1 MKKKVTIQHIYILF
15 LTINIT
21 MLIAGA
27 FWVKPNRI
35 NLGESTEYTEITPIN
50 YERTDDGK
58 RQYTLNVT
66 SDGLNSYLMFYTKHQ
81 EIWLYA
87 DDKLIYSQTRV
98 NTIFG
103 HSVGSIWNLVSFPSD
118 TKEIVIAFKAV
129 YSSGEKQ
136 EFTFYQGN
144 GVAMLRQ
151 MIHASL
157 LSMGICAS
165 IIMLGIF
172 MIIYWL
178 LVCRK
183 TKVAQ
188 DMLYMGI
195 FVSLL
200 GMWSLGEETGIAVL
214 FNNRPYASFLAY
226 TLLMLMG
233 ISFLL
238 FVKFFLGAEDRYI
251 HKILVAY
258 SFTAMIV
265 SIVLQCL
272 NIADFKQTVILSH
285 ICLVCGLL
293 YLLFVVCDKLRKRKG
308 IRRVRLNLI
317 GLLVLASA
325 TGIEL
330 FAYYKQ
336 IQGLQ
341 AFGVLGF
348 LIYIIILG
356 MEVSASASDT
366 ISEGHKA
373 EIYKELAEKDILT
386 KCYNRNAYNEDI
398 KQKISDDST
407 YLVMFDLNNLKKCN
421 DILGH
426 IEGDRYLTDSAN
438 LIQKIFGRY
447 GKVYRIGGDEFCIIM
462 KNTSEDKIS
471 SLIQQLVQEEAAY
484 NKQSQTVHMQIA
496 SGYAR
501 YDAAQDSD
509 LDQTRC
515 RADVLMYENKKQ
527 LKAAENL

>member
-1 MKKKVTIQHIYILF
+1 MKKKIKIQHIYIIF
-15 LTINIT
+15 LAINIT
-21 MLIAGA
+21 MLIAGI
-27 FWVKPNRI
+27 FFVKPNRF
-35 NLGESTEYTEITPIN
+35 NLGESIEYTEITPVN
-50 YERTDDGK
+50 YEKTNDGK
-58 RQYTLNVT
+58 RQYTFAVT
-66 SDGLNSYLMFYTKHQ
+66 SNGLDSYLMFYTKHQ
-81 EIWLYA
+81 DIWMYA
-87 DDKLIYSQTRV
+87 DGELIYSQNRID
-98 NTIFG
+98 TIFG

-118 TKEIVIAFKAV
+118 TKEIVIALKAV

-144 GVAMLRQ
+144 GVAMFRQ
-151 MIHASL
+151 MIHESL
-157 LSMGICAS
+157 FSMGVCAI

-172 MIIYWL
+172 MIIYWII
-178 LVCRK
+178 VCRK

-200 GMWSLGEETGIAVL
+200 GMWLLGEETGVSII
-214 FNNRPYASFLAY
+214 FDNRPYASFLAY
-226 TLLMLMG
+226 TQLMLMG
-233 ISFLL
+233 ISFLI

-265 SIVLQCL
+265 SIILQCL
-272 NIADFKQTVILSH
+272 NIADFKQTAILSH

-293 YLLFVVCDKLRKRKG
+293 YLLGVICDKLRKRKG

-317 GLLVLASA
+317 GLLVLVSA

-330 FAYYKQ
+330 IAYYKQ

-341 AFGVLGF
+341 VFGVLGF

-356 MEVSASASDT
+356 LEVSASASDT

-373 EIYKELAEKDILT
+373 EIYKVLAEKDILT

-407 YLVMFDLNNLKKCN
+407 YLVMFDLNDLKKCN

-426 IEGDRYLTDSAN
+426 IEGDRYLTDSAG

-447 GKVYRIGGDEFCIIM
+447 GKIYRIGGDEFCIIM
-462 KNTSEDKIS
+462 KNISEDKIC
-471 SLIQQLVQEEAAY
+471 SLIQQLTQDEAAY

-496 SGYAR
+496 SGYAK
-501 YDAAQDSD
+501 YDAGRDAD

-527 LKAAENL
+527 LKAAENK